1 MLRTTSSRIV
11 SCLMLLSLTV
21 AFVSA
26 DQPARGADAV
36 KKVLSKKARARGRL
50 PDHYGEVVTEEQREK
65 IYEIQEEYRPKI
77 EPLETQLKALKDE
90 RDAKIAAVL
99 SPEQKKKVEEA
110 VANAKQKAK
119 AASDKAAE
127 NAPPPPTG
135 ENPAK

>member
-11 SCLMLLSLTV
+11 SCLMVLSLTV
-21 AFVSA
+21 AFASVE
-26 DQPARGADAV
+26 QPALGADTV
-36 KKVLSKKARARGRL
+36 KKVLPKRVRARGRL

-99 SPEQKKKVEEA
+99 TPEQKKKVEEA
-110 VANAKQKAK
+110 DANAKEKAK
-119 AASDKAAE
+119 AMSAKPAE

-135 ENPAK
+135 QNPAK